1 MPGPS
6 ERNSRERIEDAFTAV
21 AEEIVKRRESL
32 RAKGKSGSSF
42 RVRIAPTMA
51 DYRKGRCGCGGYDPR
66 DADSRDVFFAV
77 VSELEKTCGV
87 EVRRDATG
95 APESLVANESVV
107 RYAYRKTGRNF
118 DETEERA
125 SLAALLSETAHA
137 CSGVPWARAWTE
149 RIVSETACAVCSS
162 RLRER
167 SAAGDLEDVCAAL
180 KAYAAQDFRGL
191 RRVLSTAAYGDSKYF
206 EKAVSASFVK
216 AAKLGGFDF
225 GPALD
230 MENKLAALGFRRE
243 KHRCVAI
250 GGNAIVRPSWGII
263 DLSQVGCDGV
273 MLSLPAVEGF
283 TDSSFIEAKGCVVVE
298 NLTVFRAL
306 CLDSTKGLFV
316 VWGHGRP
323 NEAVRRLV
331 EILDAA
337 LPGDAPFLVWSDVDL
352 GGFDIAESLMSM
364 SDRMRPVMMGKEEL
378 RAVDASRLLRRS
390 EAYWMDVRRFIA
402 RHPDSCFR
410 DVAQACLELRG
421 TLEQEALLFEY
432 AQEKI
437 KGIFDA

>member
-6 ERNSRERIEDAFTAV
+6 ERKRRERIEDAFTAV

-125 SLAALLSETAHA
+125 SLAALVSETAHA

-206 EKAVSASFVK
+206 ENAVSASFVK
-216 AAKLGGFDF
+216 AA
-225 GPALD
+225 
-230 MENKLAALGFRRE
+230 E
-243 KHRCVAI
+243 
-250 GGNAIVRPSWGII
+250 
-263 DLSQVGCDGV
+263 
-273 MLSLPAVEGF
+273 
-283 TDSSFIEAKGCVVVE
+283 
-298 NLTVFRAL
+298 
-306 CLDSTKGLFV
+306 
-316 VWGHGRP
+316 
-323 NEAVRRLV
+323 
-331 EILDAA
+331 
-337 LPGDAPFLVWSDVDL
+337 
-352 GGFDIAESLMSM
+352 
-364 SDRMRPVMMGKEEL
+364 
-378 RAVDASRLLRRS
+378 
-390 EAYWMDVRRFIA
+390 
-402 RHPDSCFR
+402 
-410 DVAQACLELRG
+410 
-421 TLEQEALLFEY
+421 
-432 AQEKI
+432 
-437 KGIFDA
+437 